1 MFLKH
6 FHQRPQRP
14 KSSLPSLSVSFYE
27 NGGSNRVFTDEP
39 HTFWLSL
46 EQLLVWLLFFV
57 SDVVLSSGSV
67 AELIFTDIFPFKLL
81 FPLMLTLFSSFFTPQ
96 ILLLSSSLLL
106 FPIILSFFSHRAFV
120 YLSNLLYPV
129 PLVHRV
135 AIVSEKGEVKGFLR
149 VAVQAISGKFIFMML
164 SQTYFEQIP
173 ELTCM
178 VHHFT
183 LIIVTLHKVLFDIF
197 L

>member
-1 MFLKH
+1 M
-6 FHQRPQRP
+6 
-14 KSSLPSLSVSFYE
+14 
-27 NGGSNRVFTDEP
+27 
-39 HTFWLSL
+39 
-46 EQLLVWLLFFV
+46 
-57 SDVVLSSGSV
+57 
-67 AELIFTDIFPFKLL
+67 
-81 FPLMLTLFSSFFTPQ
+81 
-96 ILLLSSSLLL
+96 
-106 FPIILSFFSHRAFV
+106 

-149 VAVQAISGKFIFMML
+149 VAVQAISRKFIFMML

-197 L
+197 CNSIGVPHGSVYRPIMFSYFIGKFSCFMNEI